1 MTVTVGLV
9 LHAKSVPVFEEAA
22 RTLTGVTCKWAVYP
36 HDDDIPE
43 AAAKILGG
51 DRLDGLLMGLL
62 PHDACRHLLP
72 GDLAVAVVRPPAL
85 SLSLAFARAMTRNL
99 RPGTVSIDT
108 FAEDAVDEVS
118 TALGLR
124 ARQVVSL
131 PYRAGQPAAEIVEH
145 HLRAVRRGGFVISA
159 RTEVTHRLRGK
170 VPVVQSLTVPS
181 TVRAELHDLVLRLQ
195 SRQAAEFRFAAG
207 VFLVAAPERDVDR
220 ARVGLMNLLLN
231 TPEFAD
237 AWIEN
242 RGRRGV
248 IVLAHQ
254 ALFDRMTHQ
263 WLTVPVL
270 GAATEKLGVRVA
282 AGFGIGGS
290 ARTCVTLAERAAA
303 RAEAEGRPSGYLVQD
318 TGVIIGPMGPDGVP
332 AEFTYRDHG
341 ARLEQLARRVG
352 LSAATLSRL
361 VSVERGRRGRT
372 LSSAELA
379 NALGITDPSGR
390 RLLRTLLAGGL
401 VTPEGSEQTHRKGR
415 PATLFRLG
423 IERALQ
429 QESPAL
435 STNLDT

>member
-1 MTVTVGLV
+1 MTVTVGVV

-22 RTLTGVTCKWAVYP
+22 RTVTGVTLRWAVYP
-36 HDDDIPE
+36 HDDDIPA
-43 AAAKILGG
+43 AAAKLLDE

-62 PHDACRHLLP
+62 PHDACRRLLP
-72 GDLAVAVVRPPAL
+72 DDLPVAIVRPPAL
-85 SLSLAFARAMTRNL
+85 SLSLAFATALARKH
-99 RPGTVSIDT
+99 RPGTVSVDT
-108 FAEDAVDEVS
+108 FAEDAVIEVG

-124 ARQVVSL
+124 ARQVVAL

-145 HLRAVRRGGFVISA
+145 HLRTVRRGGFVISA
-159 RTEVTHRLRGK
+159 RAEVAHRLRGK
-170 VPVVQSLTVPS
+170 LPVVQSLTVPS

-195 SRQAAEFRFAAG
+195 SRRAAGFRFAAG
-207 VFLVAAPERDVDR
+207 VFLVAAPERDLDR

-270 GAATEKLGVRVA
+270 GEAEEKLGVRVA
-282 AGFGIGGS
+282 AGFGVGGS
-290 ARTCVTLAERAAA
+290 ARACVMLAERAAA
-303 RAEAEGRPSGYLVQD
+303 RAEAEQRPSGYLVQD
-318 TGVIIGPMGPDGVP
+318 TGVVIGPMGAEGRP

-341 ARLEQLARRVG
+341 ARLERLARRVG

-361 VSVERGRRGRT
+361 VSVERAQHGRT
-372 LSSAELA
+372 LSPSELA

-401 VTPEGSEQTHRKGR
+401 VTPEGSAQTHRKGR

-423 IERALQ
+423 IERALK
-429 QESPAL
+429 QESPVV